1 LEQKEMENLECIFCK
16 KKYPL
21 DVFNPFCPVCGEP
34 MLWDAPLKKRAFR
47 LEKESPLEKF
57 LDFLP
62 LGKIDLNLSLGEGNT
77 PLLKLNRLMKNFGL
91 SPVFIKNE
99 AVNPSASFKDRGTA
113 VAIQKAVSLG
123 IRRIGTVSTGNMAFS
138 TAAYGAKAGL
148 ETFVLLKEDCS
159 PEKILAAGVH
169 HPVLVKV
176 KGDYGKLFYESFSL
190 GRKYNIYFMNSV
202 DPFRIEGYKI
212 TGFEICLQLQG
223 HAPRFIFVPVSSGGH
238 LIGIAR
244 AFLDLKQNGL
254 IQDFPTFIGVQAQ
267 GCAPVAK
274 AYSSGKMKVERIKK
288 AKTIAHS
295 ISNPD
300 PPGGDIALK
309 LIRENKGMIVDVSDG
324 EILEA
329 QKMLAELEGI
339 FCEPSS
345 ATVLAGL
352 LKLSTKLK
360 LKAEDQTVLVIT
372 GSGLKTMG
380 DIDAS
385 KINIRQASLSTLE
398 KTISALLTS
407 PFFI

>member
-1 LEQKEMENLECIFCK
+1 
-16 KKYPL
+16 
-21 DVFNPFCPVCGEP
+21 
-34 MLWDAPLKKRAFR
+34 
-47 LEKESPLEKF
+47 
-57 LDFLP
+57 
-62 LGKIDLNLSLGEGNT
+62 
-77 PLLKLNRLMKNFGL
+77 
-91 SPVFIKNE
+91 
-99 AVNPSASFKDRGTA
+99 

-123 IRRIGTVSTGNMAFS
+123 MRRIGTVSTGNMAFS

-169 HPVLVKV
+169 SPVLVKV

-190 GRKYNIYFMNSV
+190 GRKHNIYFMNSV

-212 TGFEICLQLQG
+212 TGFETYFQLKG

-244 AFLDLKQNGL
+244 AFLDLKQNGF

-274 AYSSGKMKVERIKK
+274 AYSSGKTRVERIKK

-300 PPGGDIALK
+300 PPGGNIVLK
-309 LIRENKGMIVDVSDG
+309 LILENKGMIVDVSDG

-352 LKLSTKLK
+352 LKLSKELK
-360 LKAEDQTVLVIT
+360 LKAEDQIVLVIT
-372 GSGLKTMG
+372 GSGLKTMRDVG
-380 DIDAS
+380 AS
-385 KINIRQASLSTLE
+385 KIDVRQASLSTLE
-398 KTISALLTS
+398 KTIKALLAKS
-407 PFFI
+407 

>member
-16 KKYPL
+16 KKHPL
-21 DVFNPFCPVCGEP
+21 DVFKPFCPVCGEP
-34 MLWDAPLKKRAFR
+34 MLWAINKKKKKFN
-47 LEKESPLEKF
+47 LNKESSLEKF

-77 PLLKLNRLMKNFGL
+77 PLLKLSRLMKSFSL
-91 SPVFIKNE
+91 STVFIKNE

-123 IRRIGTVSTGNMAFS
+123 LRRIGTVSTGNMAFS

-148 ETFVLLKEDCS
+148 ETFILLKEDCS
-159 PEKILAAGVH
+159 SEKILAAGVH
-169 HPVLVKV
+169 KPVLVKV

-190 GRKYNIYFMNSV
+190 GRKHNIYFMNSV

-212 TGFEICLQLQG
+212 TGFEIYLQLQS
-223 HAPRFIFVPVSSGGH
+223 HAPKFIFVPVSSGGH
-238 LIGIAR
+238 LIGLAR
-244 AFLDLKQNGL
+244 AFLDLKQNGF
-254 IQDFPTFIGVQAQ
+254 IQNFPTFIGVQAQ

-300 PPGGDIALK
+300 PPGGNIALK
-309 LIRENKGMIVDVSDG
+309 LIRENKGMIISVSDG

-329 QKMLAELEGI
+329 QIMLAEIEGI

-352 LKLSTKLK
+352 LKLSKKLK

-380 DIDAS
+380 DVDAS
-385 KINIRQASLSTLE
+385 KIDVRQAFLLTLE
-398 KTISALLTS
+398 KTISAFLPS
-407 PFFI
+407 PFF

>member
-1 LEQKEMENLECIFCK
+1 MENLECIFCE

-21 DVFNPFCPVCGEP
+21 DVFNLFCPVCGQP
-34 MLWDAPLKKRAFR
+34 MLWDSSLKKRAFR

-62 LGKIDLNLSLGEGNT
+62 LKKIDLNLSLGEGNT
-77 PLLKLNRLMKNFGL
+77 PLFKLSRLMKNFGL
-91 SPVFIKNE
+91 SPVFAKNE
-99 AVNPSASFKDRGTA
+99 AVNPTLSFKDRGTA
-113 VAIQKAVSLG
+113 VAIQEAVSLG
-123 IRRIGTVSTGNMAFS
+123 MRRIGTVSTGNMALS

-159 PEKILAAGVH
+159 PEKILAAGIH

-190 GRKYNIYFMNSV
+190 GRKHKIYFMNSV

-212 TGFEICLQLQG
+212 TGFEIYLQLQS
-223 HAPRFIFVPVSSGGH
+223 HVPRFIFVPVSSGGH

-244 AFLDLKQNGL
+244 AFLDLKQNGF
-254 IQDFPTFIGVQAQ
+254 IQDFPTFVGVQAQ

-274 AYSSGKMKVERIKK
+274 AYASGKTKAERIKK
-288 AKTIAHS
+288 AKTICHS
-295 ISNPD
+295 ISNPN
-300 PPGGDIALK
+300 PPGGNIALK

-324 EILEA
+324 KILEA
-329 QKMLAELEGI
+329 QKMLAEHEGI

-352 LKLSTKLK
+352 LKLSKKLK
-360 LKAEDQTVLVIT
+360 LKAEDHTVLVIT
-372 GSGLKTMG
+372 GSGLKTMA
-380 DIDAS
+380 DVDAS

-398 KTISALLTS
+398 KTITEL
-407 PFFI
+407 PEKP